1 MSAIISDIS
10 NTISSPRGSD
20 PAASDHLVH
29 FYEHEDELLDRLTAY
44 CGGALRTGDSTLL
57 IATPAHLDTLQ
68 RRLLGTGVD
77 LTRAILED
85 RYICLD
91 AETTL
96 ARFMVGGKPDGRL
109 FREFLSRPARRACTH
124 NRRIHAFGEM
134 VALLWE
140 RGETAAALELER
152 LWNQAIAEQ
161 PMTLLC
167 AYPLKVLG
175 REFAAATTSICA
187 EHSGVSG
194 LGEHC
199 QAA

>member
-1 MSAIISDIS
+1 MSGIISDIS
-10 NTISSPRGSD
+10 NTSSPPCSSDPHGSD
-20 PAASDHLVH
+20 HIVH
-29 FYEHEDELLDRLTAY
+29 FYEHEDDLLDRLTAY
-44 CGGALRTGDSTLL
+44 CGDALRTGDSTLL
-57 IATPAHLDTLQ
+57 IATPEHLDVLQ
-68 RRLLGTGVD
+68 RRLRGTGVD

-96 ARFMVGGKPDGRL
+96 ARFMVGGWPDGRL
-109 FREFLSRPARRACTH
+109 FREFLARPVRRAGMH
-124 NRRIHAFGEM
+124 NRGIHAFGEM

-140 RGETAAALELER
+140 RGEAPAALELER

-175 REFAAATTSICA
+175 REFAAAATSICA
-187 EHSGVSG
+187 EHSCVSG
-194 LGEHC
+194 LEHSL
-199 QAA
+199 AA

>member
-1 MSAIISDIS
+1 MSGLISDIS
-10 NTISSPRGSD
+10 NPASSRCCSD
-20 PAASDHLVH
+20 PGASDHIVH
-29 FYEHEDELLDRLTAY
+29 FYEHEDDLLDRLTAF
-44 CGGALRTGDSTLL
+44 CGDALRAGDSTLL
-57 IATPAHLDTLQ
+57 IATPAHLEALQ
-68 RRLLGTGVD
+68 RRLRGTGVD
-77 LTRAILED
+77 LTQAILED

-96 ARFMVGGKPDGRL
+96 ARFMVGGWPDGRL
-109 FREFLSRPARRACTH
+109 FREFLARPARRAAMH

-140 RGETAAALELER
+140 RGEAPAALELER

-175 REFAAATTSICA
+175 REFADAATSICA
-187 EHSGVSG
+187 EHSSVSG
-194 LGEHC
+194 LEDSL
-199 QAA
+199 AA